1 MIHYTCDLCQRSIE
15 PRSELRYVVKMEVYA
30 AVDESEADD
39 LCEEE
44 DHLEEIQDI
53 LQRIEDGEDDCLGDD
68 VYKTMRFDLC
78 AACRQKF
85 LKNPLAREVPKQFDF
100 SEN

>member
-30 AVDESEADD
+30 AVEESECEDIF
-39 LCEEE
+39 EEE

-53 LQRIEDGEDDCLGDD
+53 LQRLEDSEDDRLGDD

-78 AACRQKF
+78 AGCRQKF

>member
-15 PRSELRYVVKMEVYA
+15 TRSELRYVVKMEVYA
-30 AVDESEADD
+30 AVEETEPEDMF
-39 LCEEE
+39 EEE

-53 LQRIEDGEDDCLGDD
+53 LMRLEESEDEQIADD
-68 VYKTMRFDLC
+68 VYKTLRFDLC
-78 AACRQKF
+78 SACRARF
-85 LKNPLAREVPKQFDF
+85 LKNPLAREISKQFNF